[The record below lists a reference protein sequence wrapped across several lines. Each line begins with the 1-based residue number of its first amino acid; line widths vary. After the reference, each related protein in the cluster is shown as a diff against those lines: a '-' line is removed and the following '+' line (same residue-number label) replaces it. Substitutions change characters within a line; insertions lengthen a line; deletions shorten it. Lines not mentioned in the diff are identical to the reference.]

1 MMIMVVDA
9 TVVVV
14 VAFDI
19 GVVDDIFFATVVV
32 DAAVDVDGDATAVV
46 ISVEEVDALVVEVV
60 ASVAGGYS

>member
-1 MMIMVVDA
+1 MDED
-9 TVVVV
+9 
-14 VAFDI
+14 DI

-60 ASVAGGYS
+60 PAVVGEYS